1 MYPHEAVMKMQAEE
15 GCDEG
20 GITKEAE
27 EGNASNSGLHVGA
40 IALAIVKPK
49 LKLAADGHGVE

>member
-1 MYPHEAVMKMQAEE
+1 MKMQAEE

-27 EGNASNSGLHVGA
+27 DGNASNSGLHVGA